1 MEDQQIKNINQCFL
15 APIYSRITHADASAS
30 WYTPQSG
37 VNVHQLILAEA
48 TTVPKDMIWATLE
61 GGTAG
66 KVDGFNC
73 LPARPIKTGKAIT
86 FGIQTKFSN
95 LVKKIETFLDYG
107 RNEEIKYVP
116 VYKPVSAKGNL
127 LKNNKS
133 KISVSKNL
141 FK

>member
-1 MEDQQIKNINQCFL
+1 MEDGQTRIINNCFL
-15 APIYSRITHADASAS
+15 APIYSRIAHVDASAS

-48 TTVPKDMIWATLE
+48 TTDPKDMIWATLD

-73 LPARPIKTGKAIT
+73 LPARPSKTGKAIT

-95 LVKKIETFLDYG
+95 LVKNFKTLFDYEET
-107 RNEEIKYVP
+107 RR
-116 VYKPVSAKGNL
+116 
-127 LKNNKS
+127 
-133 KISVSKNL
+133 
-141 FK
+141 